1 MILSRRRRKAKQTA
15 IAQTQAVQIEFQGFL
30 VWSHVENYLADA
42 ITDDYAENLAG
53 VRVALEQ

>member
-1 MILSRRRRKAKQTA
+1 VRRRKAKQTA